1 MPETSRPSKV
11 HSEYIDYLASML
23 KKKKIE
29 LPPCFF
35 NSYHLLS
42 SLCLNFYVFP
52 KPSKQP
58 NKNFYLC
65 IVITDCD

>member
-1 MPETSRPSKV
+1 MPESFCPSKV
-11 HSEYIDYLASML
+11 HSEYIDYLASVL
-23 KKKKIE
+23 KKIE

-42 SLCLNFYVFP
+42 SLSLNFYVFP
-52 KPSKQP
+52 KASKQP

-65 IVITDCD
+65 VVITDCNW